1 MCGAVVEFTSEVVF
15 SCIKLIIAILHNLK
29 WTEIIIFSRL
39 QVCNTL
45 YLGLCAFVFIV
56 FHKNCCLYTFIQF

>member
-1 MCGAVVEFTSEVVF
+1 MCGAVEFTSEVVF

-56 FHKNCCLYTFIQF
+56 FH